1 MRNLHVAAALTIGA
15 AMATPSSPAY
25 PAEASLGAQVNVMPK
40 YDGAASYRALP
51 LPVFAYD
58 NGLFFVSGLS
68 AGIRYPIGAGIS
80 TGLIAQFD
88 FGRDA
93 DDSSHLAGT
102 NDISNTARVGAFVDW
117 RHGKWHAS
125 LNALQATH
133 SGYGLKVR
141 LAGDFTALATPKN
154 TVNLTVGATFGN
166 GDYMNTYFGVT
177 EQESLASQSRLA
189 GYSPSAG
196 IKGVDASVIWKHQ
209 FNPHWSTAAVLGVSS
224 LVGDA
229 ADSPVVE
236 HKAAIFG
243 SVGLAYRF

>member
-1 MRNLHVAAALTIGA
+1 MRYLHAAAALTIGA
-15 AMATPSSPAY
+15 AMVIPSRSAQS
-25 PAEASLGAQVNVMPK
+25 AEASLGAQVNVMPK

-51 LPVFAYD
+51 LPLFAYD

-93 DDSSHLAGT
+93 DDSSRLAGT

-117 RHGKWHAS
+117 RRGKWHAS

-141 LAGDFTALATPKN
+141 LAGSYAALATPKN
-154 TVNLTVGATFGN
+154 TVHLAVGATFGN

-189 GYSPSAG
+189 GYSPSG
-196 IKGVDASVIWKHQ
+196 ASRV
-209 FNPHWSTAAVLGVSS
+209 STPALRGSISS
-224 LVGDA
+224 TRIGARLPCWVC
-229 ADSPVVE
+229 PVWW
-236 HKAAIFG
+236 ATQPTAQ
-243 SVGLAYRF
+243 SSNTRLLSSDR

>member
-1 MRNLHVAAALTIGA
+1 MRYLHVAAALTIGA
-15 AMATPSSPAY
+15 AMAIPSSPAY

-68 AGIRYPIGAGIS
+68 AGIRYPIGAGFS

-93 DDSSHLAGT
+93 DDSSRLAGT
-102 NDISNTARVGAFVDW
+102 DDISNTARLGAFVDW
-117 RHGKWHAS
+117 RHGRWRAS

-133 SGYGLKVR
+133 DGYGLKVR
-141 LAGDFTALATPKN
+141 LTGGYTALATPKN
-154 TVNLTVGATFGN
+154 TVHLAVGATFGN
-166 GDYMNTYFGVT
+166 EDYMNTYFGVT
-177 EQESLASQSRLA
+177 GQESVASQSRLA
-189 GYSPSAG
+189 AYSPSAG
-196 IKGVDASVIWKHQ
+196 IKGVDASVTWKHQ
-209 FNPHWSTAAVLGVSS
+209 INPHWSTAAVLGVSC

-236 HKAAIFG
+236 HKAALFG